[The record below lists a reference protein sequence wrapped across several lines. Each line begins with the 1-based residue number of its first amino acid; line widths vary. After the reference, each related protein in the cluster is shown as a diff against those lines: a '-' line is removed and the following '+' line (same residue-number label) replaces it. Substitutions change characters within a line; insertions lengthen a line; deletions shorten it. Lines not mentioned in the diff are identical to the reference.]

1 MPGVY
6 PVFIL
11 FILISVLHNYSVK
24 FNAYLKEEKDMKKEN
39 KKKLDAFNTS
49 SSAER
54 KERISNG
61 TWMGRG
67 TVFTSKKSYKRS
79 RDRKVPEE

>member
-1 MPGVY
+1 
-6 PVFIL
+6 
-11 FILISVLHNYSVK
+11 
-24 FNAYLKEEKDMKKEN
+24 MKKEN
-39 KKKLDAFNTS
+39 EKKLNAFNAS

-67 TVFTSKKSYKRS
+67 TVFASKKSYKRS
-79 RDRKVPEE
+79 RDRKVPEY